1 VQTNSASAT
10 MPAVLLTGHGG
21 MYELS
26 EFHKAQTDFMA
37 KKFIG
42 KLVVVP
48 DAKWDSVGIH
58 RHLRE
63 TGSGDVRPSTS
74 SG

>member
-1 VQTNSASAT
+1 MNSVPAT
-10 MPAVLLTGHGG
+10 MRAVLLTEHGG
-21 MYELS
+21 MDKLS

-48 DAKWDSVGIH
+48 DAKWDLLGAQ
-58 RHLRE
+58 RY
-63 TGSGDVRPSTS
+63 VRPT
-74 SG
+74 

>member
-1 VQTNSASAT
+1 MQTNSVSAT
-10 MPAVLLTGHGG
+10 MPAVLLAGHGG
-21 MYELS
+21 RYELS

-48 DAKWDSVGIH
+48 DAKWDSTGAQ
-58 RHLRE
+58 RYLRP
-63 TGSGDVRPSTS
+63 T
-74 SG
+74 